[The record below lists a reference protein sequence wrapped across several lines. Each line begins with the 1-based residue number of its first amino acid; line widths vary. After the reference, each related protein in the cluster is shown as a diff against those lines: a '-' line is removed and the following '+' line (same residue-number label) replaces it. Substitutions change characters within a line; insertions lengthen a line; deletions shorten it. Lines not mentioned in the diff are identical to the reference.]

1 MILDSTP
8 RRDGFYMPPEW
19 ARHDGCW
26 LIWPERPDN
35 WREDARPAQAAF
47 AAVAEAIHQFE
58 PVKVIA
64 SHRMAEYAHQ
74 HLNLNIRVITAQTDD
89 AWVRDVGP
97 TFVIDGK
104 GGLRGVDW
112 MFNAWGGFDGG
123 LYHPWEDDDA
133 LAAKIC
139 GWAGVSQYRADFV
152 LEGGSIHVDGAGTCL
167 TTRQCLL
174 NANRNPGA
182 TQAQTEARLRE
193 YLGVE
198 TVIWLDDGVYLDETD
213 GHIDNLA
220 CFVRPGE
227 VVLTWTDDESDPQYP
242 ISRAA
247 FEVLSEA
254 RDARGERLTI
264 HKIHQP
270 NPLTITAQEAAGVVT
285 LPGTQPR
292 RAGER
297 MAASYINF
305 YIANGGIVV
314 PIFDDPHDAPALDS
328 LRRVFPDR
336 RVVGVPG
343 REILLG
349 GGNIHCI
356 TQQQPAKTE

>member
-1 MILDSTP
+1 M
-8 RRDGFYMPPEW
+8 
-19 ARHDGCW
+19 
-26 LIWPERPDN
+26 IWPERPDN
-35 WREDARPAQAAF
+35 WRDDARPAQAAF
-47 AAVAEAIHQFE
+47 VAVAEAIAQFE
-58 PVKVIA
+58 PVTMVVSPRQTERARQIL
-64 SHRMAEYAHQ
+64 SP
-74 HLNLNIRVITAQTDD
+74 NIRVVTAQTDD

-97 TFVIDGK
+97 IFVTNEK

-112 MFNAWGGFDGG
+112 IFNAWGGLNGG
-123 LYHPWEDDDA
+123 LYHPWENDDA
-133 LAAKIC
+133 LAGQIC
-139 GWAGVSQYRADFV
+139 SWAGADLYRADFV
-152 LEGGSIHVDGAGTCL
+152 LEGGSIHVDGVGTCL

-182 TQAQTEARLRE
+182 TQSQTEERLRD

-198 TVIWLDDGVYLDETD
+198 KVIWLDDGVYLDETD

-227 VVLTWTDDESDPQYP
+227 VLLTWTDDDSDPQYP

-247 FEVLSEA
+247 YDILSQA
-254 RDARGERLTI
+254 TDARGERLTI
-264 HKIHQP
+264 HKLHQP
-270 NPLTITAQEAAGVVT
+270 NPLTVTAQEAAGVVT
-285 LPGTQPR
+285 QPGVQPR

-314 PIFDDPHDAPALDS
+314 PVFDDSHDAAALDT
-328 LRRVFPDR
+328 LQRVFPDR
-336 RVVGVPG
+336 KVVGVPG

-356 TQQQPAKTE
+356 TQQQPAKME